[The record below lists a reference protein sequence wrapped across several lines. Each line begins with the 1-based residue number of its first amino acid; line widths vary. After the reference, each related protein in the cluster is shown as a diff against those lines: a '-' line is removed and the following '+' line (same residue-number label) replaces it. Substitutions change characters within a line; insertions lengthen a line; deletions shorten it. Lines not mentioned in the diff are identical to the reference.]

1 MEKGKEEW
9 EKGGILARVLVPPDP
24 EGDFVR
30 GRGTVDGDELL
41 VNDTGETTTPKTR
54 QDVARDMV
62 P

>member
-1 MEKGKEEW
+1 M
-9 EKGGILARVLVPPDP
+9 LVPPDP

-41 VNDTGETTTPKTR
+41 VNDTGETTAPKTR